1 MSTTSKSSAAYESS
15 LAAREPPAETPSAKP
30 CILVVEDS
38 RTVRDAL
45 LHPLSESYVPLAAKD
60 GVEAWELLLSRP
72 EVELVVTDIVMP
84 RLSGHDLLLQIR
96 GSDNP
101 QIRNLPVIVI
111 AGAVDRDERGLA
123 FRNGANDFI
132 TKPIDPAE
140 LLARVRVHHKLA
152 RTIHELELSR
162 RALAEQAIT
171 DPLTHLKNRRAF
183 FQEGKDRL
191 ALSRR
196 ANSPLSVM
204 LLDLDDFK
212 GVNDSYGHQA
222 GDQVLLAVA
231 ELLARLSRTVDTV
244 ARVGGEEFAV
254 ILPGTS
260 RQGAAVLAER
270 IRAAVEQSSFGV
282 GSERVPL
289 TVSIGIATSESDPAE
304 DIDALLHIADRRL
317 YLAKRAGRN
326 RVHLSDQAAG

>member
-1 MSTTSKSSAAYESS
+1 MSTTTESSATYGPALE
-15 LAAREPPAETPSAKP
+15 AQEQRARTQTAKP
-30 CILVVEDS
+30 CILVVEDTRS
-38 RTVRDAL
+38 VRDAL
-45 LHPLSESYVPLAAKD
+45 LHPLSESYAPLTAKD
-60 GVEAWELLLSRP
+60 GAEAWELLLARP
-72 EVELVVTDIVMP
+72 EIELVVTDIVMP
-84 RLSGHDLLLQIR
+84 RLSGHDLLVQIR
-96 GSDNP
+96 GSDDP
-101 QIRNLPVIVI
+101 QIRSLPVIVV

-162 RALAEQAIT
+162 RALAELAIT

-196 ANSPLSVM
+196 ANSPLSLM

-212 GVNDSYGHQA
+212 GVNDTHGHQA
-222 GDQVLLAVA
+222 GDRVLLAVA
-231 ELLARLSRTVDTV
+231 GLLARMSRAVDTV
-244 ARVGGEEFAV
+244 ARVGGEEFAI

-260 RQGAAVLAER
+260 RDGAAVLAER
-270 IRAAVEQSSFGV
+270 IRTAVAESSFVV
-282 GSERVPL
+282 GGERIAL
-289 TVSIGIATSESDPAE
+289 TLSIGVAASDSDPADE
-304 DIDALLHIADRRL
+304 IDTLLHVADRRL

-326 RVHLSDQAAG
+326 RVQLSDQATG